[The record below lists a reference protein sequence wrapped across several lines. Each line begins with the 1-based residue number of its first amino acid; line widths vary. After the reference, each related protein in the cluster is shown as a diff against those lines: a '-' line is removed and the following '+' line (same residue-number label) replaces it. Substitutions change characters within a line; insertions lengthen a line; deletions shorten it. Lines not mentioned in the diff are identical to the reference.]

1 MATFTSSDK
10 NTDTFIR
17 VAGKKWNS
25 DYTKVE
31 GNHDIGGVEIA
42 GVILDAGKHTNT
54 LLEVGYEGANV
65 DHSNNPCDYRCYRSS
80 EQATLEQQVHV

>member
-31 GNHDIGGVEIA
+31 ENYDIGGVEIA
-42 GVILDAGKHTNT
+42 GVILDAGNIQTH
-54 LLEVGYEGANV
+54 Y
-65 DHSNNPCDYRCYRSS
+65 
-80 EQATLEQQVHV
+80 